1 MERKQCPWGVAPI
14 IEKKIKEIERAKKIS
29 ERCDELIAKNLE
41 KNRRYY
47 DGLTTPAPKG
57 ETKVRFYGMGDEKND
72 EL

>member
-47 DGLTTPAPKG
+47 DGLITPAPKD
-57 ETKVRFYGMGDEKND
+57 EIEIKFYGMGDEKNV